1 MDKLDMLREFLL
13 ESKENGCLS
22 LFLKKENDSDNLKED
37 LMRLLY
43 NFDDLKID
51 DFPEKFDSLLNDMDD
66 CMSDSVSLMNILDR
80 INSMLYEIYNI
91 ILNRYIPDDFYSE
104 LE

>member
-1 MDKLDMLREFLL
+1 MDQLEVLKRFLMVL
-13 ESKENGCLS
+13 KENGSLS

-37 LMRLLY
+37 LMKLID
-43 NFDDLKID
+43 NFDDLKIGD
-51 DFPEKFDSLLNDMDD
+51 LPEKFDSLLNDMDD